1 MPEYGAPKQIEPK
14 SLGDYLEV
22 MSKSVFQTGISWR
35 VVENKWAGIREAF
48 RDFDAQAVASMGE
61 RDIDKLAGDTRVIR
75 NRRKLEAIVENANR
89 LLQLEAEHGSFR
101 NYLRS
106 HGGFEAK
113 VKDLKKQF
121 KVLGETGSYVFLY
134 IVGEQVPPHEEWE
147 ASRKK

>member
-48 RDFDAQAVASMGE
+48 RGFDAQAVASMGE

-121 KVLGETGSYVFLY
+121 KFLGETGSYVFLY